1 MSNGSNIAP
10 AAFLLKQSRQPLSA
24 RVLAAILAAVFTLS
38 AASASPVWALSIS
51 QAYLLSDWSSPT
63 SATPAP
69 FTVNGTAGFQLSLNS
84 SGVATSATAL
94 GGPLTIQ
101 TTDRL
106 YYQSHTGTIDANEV
120 SSSQLAS
127 RVNSEIAKLDDA
139 GFVNESTDAALNIDF
154 RNDSTVTLRT
164 STQNVS
170 VTGLV
175 IFEDAGLDPFSLR
188 YCLNVSCTQS
198 TLLFNGFNSAASATI
213 LDPSSGLETDDIAPE
228 IDQAYWFIF
237 DQAVTGGYFRIA
249 ETNNFGGTPSELLE
263 VDFIGLTS
271 TPPPAVVPE
280 PGSLLLLGSGLMG
293 LPFLRKRW
301 NRKNA

>member
-1 MSNGSNIAP
+1 MIA
-10 AAFLLKQSRQPLSA
+10 
-24 RVLAAILAAVFTLS
+24 AAIFMVA
-38 AASASPVWALSIS
+38 AASASPVWALSVS
-51 QAYLLSDWSSPT
+51 QAYILSDWTSPS
-63 SATPAP
+63 SATSAP
-69 FTVNGTAGFQLSLNS
+69 FTVNGTAGFQLSVNG

-106 YYQSHTGTIDANEV
+106 YYQSHTGTIDPNEV

-127 RVNSEIAKLDDA
+127 RVNNEIAKLDDA
-139 GFVNESTDAALNIDF
+139 GFVNESSDSALNIDF

-188 YCLNVSCTQS
+188 YCYNTSCSQFD
-198 TLLFNGFNSAASATI
+198 LLFNGFNASASSTI
-213 LDPSSGLETDDIAPE
+213 LASSSGLETDDYAPE

-249 ETNNFGGTPSELLE
+249 ETTNFGGYQSELLE
-263 VDFIGLTS
+263 IDFIGLTS
-271 TPPPAVVPE
+271 TMPSARVPE
-280 PGSLLLLGSGLMG
+280 PSALLLLAVGLMG
-293 LPFLRKRW
+293 LPFLRKLQ
-301 NRKNA
+301 NG

>member
-1 MSNGSNIAP
+1 MSNGLQ
-10 AAFLLKQSRQPLSA
+10 AATPVSLHPRNTNRFKVRALAL
-24 RVLAAILAAVFTLS
+24 LAAITLMIG
-38 AASASPVWALSIS
+38 AASASPVWALSVS
-51 QAYLLSDWSSPT
+51 QAYIISDWTSPT

-69 FTVNGTAGFQLSLNS
+69 FTVNGTAGFQLSING

-101 TTDRL
+101 ATDRL
-106 YYQSHTGTIDANEV
+106 YYQSHTGTIDANEA

-127 RVNSEIAKLDDA
+127 RVNNEIAKLDDA
-139 GFVNESTDAALNIDF
+139 GLVNESTDAALNIDF

-188 YCLNVSCTQS
+188 YCYNTSCTQS
-198 TLLFNGFNSAASATI
+198 DLLFNGFNSSASSTI
-213 LDPSSGLETDDIAPE
+213 LASSSGLETDDYAPE

-237 DQAVTGGYFRIA
+237 DQAVTGGYFRVA
-249 ETNNFGGTPSELLE
+249 ETTNFGGYQSELLE
-263 VDFIGLTS
+263 IDFIGTTAQVP
-271 TPPPAVVPE
+271 TPSA
-280 PGSLLLLGSGLMG
+280 LLLLGAGLMG
-293 LPFLRKRW
+293 LPLLRKLQ
-301 NRKNA
+301 NS

>member
-1 MSNGSNIAP
+1 MPTLSTALP
-10 AAFLLKQSRQPLSA
+10 LKHSI
-24 RVLAAILAAVFTLS
+24 RVLAIVIAITLLFG
-38 AASASPVWALSIS
+38 AASPVWALSIS
-51 QAYLLSDWSSPT
+51 QAYIISDWTSPT
-63 SATPAP
+63 SATSAP
-69 FTVNGTAGFQLSLNS
+69 FTVNGTAGFQLTLNS

-101 TTDRL
+101 ATDRL

-139 GFVNESTDAALNIDF
+139 GFVNESSDAALNIDF
-154 RNDSTVTLRT
+154 RDNSSVTLRT
-164 STQNVS
+164 STQTVP

-188 YCLNVSCTQS
+188 YCYNTSCTQS
-198 TLLFNGFNSAASATI
+198 DLLFNGFNSSASATI
-213 LDPSSGLETDDIAPE
+213 LASSSGLETDDYAPE

-249 ETNNFGGTPSELLE
+249 ETTNFGGYQSELLE
-263 VDFIGLTS
+263 IDFIGLTS
-271 TPPPAVVPE
+271 TPSAQVPE
-280 PGSLLLLGSGLMG
+280 PSALLLLASGLMG
-293 LPFLRKRW
+293 LPFLRKFQ
-301 NRKNA
+301 KS

>member
-1 MSNGSNIAP
+1 MPTLSTALP
-10 AAFLLKQSRQPLSA
+10 LKRHSIRALA
-24 RVLAAILAAVFTLS
+24 IVAAITLLFG
-38 AASASPVWALSIS
+38 AASPVWALSIS
-51 QAYLLSDWSSPT
+51 QAYIISDWTSPT
-63 SATPAP
+63 SATSAP
-69 FTVNGTAGFQLSLNS
+69 FTVNGTAGFQLTLNS

-101 TTDRL
+101 ATDRL

-139 GFVNESTDAALNIDF
+139 GFVNESSDAALNIDF
-154 RNDSTVTLRT
+154 RDSSSVTLRT

-175 IFEDAGLDPFSLR
+175 FFEDAGLDPFSLR
-188 YCLNVSCTQS
+188 YCYNTSCTQS
-198 TLLFNGFNSAASATI
+198 DLLFNGFNSSASSTI
-213 LDPSSGLETDDIAPE
+213 LASSSGLETDDYAPE

-249 ETNNFGGTPSELLE
+249 ETTNFGGYKSELLE
-263 VDFIGLTS
+263 IDFIGLTS
-271 TPPPAVVPE
+271 APSAQVPE
-280 PGSLLLLGSGLMG
+280 PSALLLLAAGLMG
-293 LPFLRKRW
+293 LPFLRKFQ
-301 NRKNA
+301 KS